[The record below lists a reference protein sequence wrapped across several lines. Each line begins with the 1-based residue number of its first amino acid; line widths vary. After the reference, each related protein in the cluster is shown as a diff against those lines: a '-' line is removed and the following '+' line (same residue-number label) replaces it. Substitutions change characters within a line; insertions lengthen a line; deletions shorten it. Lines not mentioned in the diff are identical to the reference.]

1 MVGRRGITQAAFSTK
16 EIKELVNLPNLKTYM
31 IRDEVEASL
40 NDESTT
46 ELLLRGIGRR
56 TEFLKETCLAIETK
70 E

>member
-31 IRDEVEASL
+31 LREEVEASF

-56 TEFLKETCLAIETK
+56 TEFLQQTCLAIETK